1 MGFDLSNLAD
11 GTVYA
16 LLSDGRSEVLK
27 KIKDL
32 ETYEVNENSV
42 KVKLSNEAYET
53 LMGRLRA
60 ARDDSS
66 NNVRIR
72 KVIFSGPATI
82 VFWNDGSK
90 TVVKCT
96 TGDHMNYEMGI
107 AMCTL
112 KKLFGDSY
120 LNFKK
125 DMKKWV
131 PEETKQD
138 MDKCW
143 NIKINSV
150 DSERIDKGPR
160 KFAEAFAEFLRDW
173 DKKNDNHT

>member
-1 MGFDLSNLAD
+1 MGFD
-11 GTVYA
+11 
-16 LLSDGRSEVLK
+16 E
-27 KIKDL
+27 KIHD
-32 ETYEVNENSV
+32 VNGFSI
-42 KVKLSNEAYET
+42 KVKLPNEAYET

-60 ARDDSS
+60 KRTEAIES

-96 TGDHMNYEMGI
+96 KDDHLNYEMGI

-120 LNFKK
+120 LDFKK
-125 DMKKWV
+125 DLKKWT
-131 PEETKQD
+131 PEKKKEPEVKPWHIIVNTE
-138 MDKCW
+138 
-143 NIKINSV
+143 
-150 DSERIDKGPR
+150 DSEKIAKKPQD
-160 KFAEAFAEFLRDW
+160 FAEAFAEFLRDW
-173 DKKNDNHT
+173 DKEHEENGNDTTSN